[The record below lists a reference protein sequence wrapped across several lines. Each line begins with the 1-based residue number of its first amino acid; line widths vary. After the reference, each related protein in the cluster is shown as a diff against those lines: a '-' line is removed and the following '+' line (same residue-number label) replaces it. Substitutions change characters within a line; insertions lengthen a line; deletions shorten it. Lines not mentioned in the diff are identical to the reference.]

1 MENYG
6 LSKQSWSSEFLEL
19 PNGIPSND
27 TFRFVLCNRPRSN
40 IISRLK
46 VFLVKKSIR
55 IKIILIASY
64 FFSKIELETIDIH
77 FGYRTIY
84 LVHRS
89 KASYDWV
96 IIFGDVYLVFPG
108 TVNNSGACT

>member
-27 TFRFVLCNRPRSN
+27 TFRFVLCNRPRPN

-64 FFSKIELETIDIH
+64 FFSKIELATIDIH
-77 FGYRTIY
+77 SSHRT
-84 LVHRS
+84 
-89 KASYDWV
+89 A
-96 IIFGDVYLVFPG
+96 
-108 TVNNSGACT
+108 